1 MNKKFR
7 KEHSAWRIAKS
18 GFTLCALRFALGGF
32 VKGETHGTDG
42 NPDLQIVTQNKL

>member
-1 MNKKFR
+1 MA
-7 KEHSAWRIAKS
+7 HSEIR
-18 GFTLCALRFALGGF
+18 FCALRFALGGF